1 MCTAVLSA
9 AVKLRFDYLR
19 IPFGTAANID
29 KADGLIPRAAR
40 WTRNAGSGNTNVSLC
55 KRARTPRHLL
65 CGLFRNGAMGSKRF
79 ARYMKQL
86 FLYMV

>member
-29 KADGLIPRAAR
+29 KADGLIPRAAPLDPQCR
-40 WTRNAGSGNTNVSLC
+40 
-55 KRARTPRHLL
+55 
-65 CGLFRNGAMGSKRF
+65 
-79 ARYMKQL
+79 
-86 FLYMV
+86 